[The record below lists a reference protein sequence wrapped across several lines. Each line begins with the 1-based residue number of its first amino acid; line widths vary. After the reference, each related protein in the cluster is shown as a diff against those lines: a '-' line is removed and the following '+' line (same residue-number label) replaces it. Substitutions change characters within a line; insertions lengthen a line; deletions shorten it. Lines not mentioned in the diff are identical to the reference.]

1 MAEWWKDE
9 ELVKQV
15 YEEAEKGNTAAQCEV
30 ARQLMLE
37 QRMDEAVCWY
47 KKAAAAGEAD
57 AMFNLGLIYSQGWEG
72 EAASMEQAFFWYER
86 AAQAGDTEAMY
97 MAGNCLLQGNG
108 TEADQKQAA
117 EWLKKALAAGYTA
130 AQELLFTIPGMEE
143 ERRMKLAELEENV
156 GKADIFLEAED
167 YEMAIPLLQN
177 TVQESQEKLGETDAF
192 TISLMNNLAVAL
204 AAVERFEQSI
214 PLKERVLELRG
225 KSLPVTHPDYL
236 TAVTNLTSDYAHV
249 GRYQSAIN
257 LSRQAYTAARE
268 TLPITH
274 EITLLTLNR
283 LAADYMNLC
292 RHDLAL
298 EQLKA
303 VAEQLNMM
311 KQSTDGQAEVTAALS
326 DTQNFKSILS
336 EKGLLQWKRT
346 CKLLEICEE
355 AVEKYNVFFNLDE
368 SRRSYAYICAEL
380 CEMLDGLPEE
390 YRQKIEPKE
399 YDHFKEQAELI
410 GCYHPH
416 MNSGQAVETDP
427 YTNALQ
433 TLVSL
438 KYLMPGVAECRE
450 ELDGILCRAVVTW
463 VQNELCMVVTV
474 YPTKS
479 TVEHMQHPQPADF
492 VKSLNAC
499 AEPGERVISLNSVDL
514 QMKRLE
520 NGMVQI
526 CFAYGTEDNTYRMI
540 RMHYVEENNQ
550 LDGESSFIN
559 IG

>member
-156 GKADIFLEAED
+156 GKADMFLEAED

-283 LAADYMNLC
+283 L
-292 RHDLAL
+292 
-298 EQLKA
+298 
-303 VAEQLNMM
+303 
-311 KQSTDGQAEVTAALS
+311 
-326 DTQNFKSILS
+326 
-336 EKGLLQWKRT
+336 
-346 CKLLEICEE
+346 
-355 AVEKYNVFFNLDE
+355 
-368 SRRSYAYICAEL
+368 
-380 CEMLDGLPEE
+380 
-390 YRQKIEPKE
+390 
-399 YDHFKEQAELI
+399 
-410 GCYHPH
+410 
-416 MNSGQAVETDP
+416 
-427 YTNALQ
+427 
-433 TLVSL
+433 
-438 KYLMPGVAECRE
+438 
-450 ELDGILCRAVVTW
+450 
-463 VQNELCMVVTV
+463 
-474 YPTKS
+474 
-479 TVEHMQHPQPADF
+479 
-492 VKSLNAC
+492 
-499 AEPGERVISLNSVDL
+499 
-514 QMKRLE
+514 
-520 NGMVQI
+520 
-526 CFAYGTEDNTYRMI
+526 
-540 RMHYVEENNQ
+540 
-550 LDGESSFIN
+550 
-559 IG
+559 